1 MPEHTVTPTTS
12 TTAWKHPKPW
22 PRTVRWVASFVGFP
36 LGGLAAMIVVG
47 PVASTVT
54 AVAGGLLTGAV
65 LGTAQAAGLGLRPWM
80 PIERAEFLH
89 WIAATAVGLG
99 LGLGIG
105 ATAVGFDTSL
115 PALVVQGAISG
126 LAVGAA
132 QAVVLRRRV
141 GALALGWPP
150 ALAAFWAVGWFIT
163 TSVGV
168 QVEEQFTVFGAAGAI
183 TVTLLTTVLPKV
195 LAHRAPSTT
204 AASTRM
210 GSSS

>member
-1 MPEHTVTPTTS
+1 MPEQTATPTTS
-12 TTAWKHPKPW
+12 TTTGQRPNPW
-22 PRTVRWVASFVGFP
+22 LRTARWMAGFVGFP

-47 PVASTVT
+47 PVDSTVT

-65 LGTAQAAGLGLRPWM
+65 LGTAQAAGLGLRPWL
-80 PIERAEFLH
+80 PLEGAAFLQ

-99 LGLGIG
+99 VGLGIG
-105 ATAVGFDTSL
+105 STAVGFGTSL

-132 QAVVLRRRV
+132 QAVVLRHRL

-150 ALAAFWAVGWFIT
+150 ALAAFWAIGWFIT

-183 TVTLLTTVLPKV
+183 TVTLLTTVLPTV
-195 LAHRAPSTT
+195 LAHRAPSTR